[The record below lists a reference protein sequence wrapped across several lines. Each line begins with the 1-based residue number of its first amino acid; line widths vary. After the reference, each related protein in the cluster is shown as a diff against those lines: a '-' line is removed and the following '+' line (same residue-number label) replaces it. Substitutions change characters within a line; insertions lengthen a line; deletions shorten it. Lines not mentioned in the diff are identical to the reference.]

1 MYCSVTE
8 RFFEVV
14 KLLEE
19 TGRQPML
26 CAGIPLYRGEAAF
39 LEMAVRYPE
48 DKQSVMA
55 KKMSVTRAA
64 LTHMSGKLQEKGII
78 AIEQR
83 ENNKKEKFFRLT
95 PKGEAVWA
103 DYLAQH
109 AQSNR
114 RLCAFFATLS
124 PDEIETI
131 FQFMQVLKESIPF
144 CEFPCVLQQ
153 EAKTKKEV
161 QGGSI

>member
-26 CAGIPLYRGEAAF
+26 CAGVPLYRGEAAF

-83 ENNKKEKFFRLT
+83 ENNKKEKFFASR
-95 PKGEAVWA
+95 PKAKRYGRIIWRSMHNPIAG
-103 DYLAQH
+103 Y
-109 AQSNR
+109 
-114 RLCAFFATLS
+114 
-124 PDEIETI
+124 
-131 FQFMQVLKESIPF
+131 VLFLPR
-144 CEFPCVLQQ
+144 
-153 EAKTKKEV
+153 
-161 QGGSI
+161 

>member
-1 MYCSVTE
+1 
-8 RFFEVV
+8 
-14 KLLEE
+14 
-19 TGRQPML
+19 
-26 CAGIPLYRGEAAF
+26 
-39 LEMAVRYPE
+39 
-48 DKQSVMA
+48 
-55 KKMSVTRAA
+55 
-64 LTHMSGKLQEKGII
+64 MSGKLQEKGII

-124 PDEIETI
+124 PVSYTHLDVYKR
-131 FQFMQVLKESIPF
+131 QVPTYKAEDCPLCQDGKELTKRGSTGKSNPLK
-144 CEFPCVLQQ
+144 
-153 EAKTKKEV
+153 
-161 QGGSI
+161 